1 MTNKKTST
9 NEHRAKL
16 KSLVQEVIQEIRAES
31 SKKSTKTEGSLR
43 ENLKS
48 TIKKIVLSEITKSDY
63 GVGKVGTNKE
73 FVGKL
78 DKALKK
84 AQGENV
90 SVEENPI
97 GGKIV
102 FDDGKSGS
110 SFQVDVYPCDDTGN
124 HYDVTAMF
132 QGSERF
138 VGKRLTQDEVLE
150 FIKDNF
156 TGEKPCLS
164 YADKALKKGK
174 APIDPDSKKYDKNT
188 DKAKEVSKEVADD
201 ETEEAEEKKQI
212 DIADDNDLDAE
223 EDDVKIDD
231 ELEPQLG
238 GALVDKIEKI
248 IDKVLN
254 GKKDKAEPKSAYL
267 KADKKMESPDKLVVK
282 TKETPKLKEKKS

>member
-1 MTNKKTST
+1 MPLQPILHKMKKVSSMTNKKTST

-110 SFQVDVYPCDDTGN
+110 SFPRVFHRHFRYR
-124 HYDVTAMF
+124 
-132 QGSERF
+132 SS
-138 VGKRLTQDEVLE
+138 L
-150 FIKDNF
+150 
-156 TGEKPCLS
+156 CLFRS
-164 YADKALKKGK
+164 
-174 APIDPDSKKYDKNT
+174 
-188 DKAKEVSKEVADD
+188 
-201 ETEEAEEKKQI
+201 
-212 DIADDNDLDAE
+212 
-223 EDDVKIDD
+223 
-231 ELEPQLG
+231 
-238 GALVDKIEKI
+238 
-248 IDKVLN
+248 
-254 GKKDKAEPKSAYL
+254 
-267 KADKKMESPDKLVVK
+267 
-282 TKETPKLKEKKS
+282 